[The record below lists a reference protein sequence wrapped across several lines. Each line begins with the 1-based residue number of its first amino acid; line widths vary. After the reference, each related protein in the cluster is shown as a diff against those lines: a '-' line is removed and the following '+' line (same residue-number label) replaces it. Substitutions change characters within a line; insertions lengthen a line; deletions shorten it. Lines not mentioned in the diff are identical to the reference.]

1 MYKYL
6 KKLDFKPNT
15 VLDIGAWNGFW
26 TKNCKEFWPK
36 AHYTCIEAGPKHK
49 TNLKKCADEVHI
61 AVLGNKNKKVTMYFN
76 KVGYTKGASIL
87 DQTPYSE
94 ERDMETLES
103 LVGLRRYDFIKQDVQ
118 GAEMLI
124 MEGAPEI
131 FKRATYVLNEVNL
144 YKDPRQPLI
153 PDVKEMDAYMK
164 ELGFNNS
171 EIIAD
176 HPGHDQVDKIYWK
189 N

>member
-1 MYKYL
+1 MYEYL
-6 KKLDFKPNT
+6 KELKFVPQT
-15 VLDIGAWNGFW
+15 ILDIGAWDGFW

-49 TNLKKCADEVHI
+49 TKLKKCANEVHI

-76 KVGYTKGASIL
+76 KAGYTKGASIL

-131 FKRATYVLNEVNL
+131 FKRATYVLNEVENN
-144 YKDPRQPLI
+144 
-153 PDVKEMDAYMK
+153 DVKEMNAYMK
-164 ELGFNNS
+164 KLGFNNS

-176 HPGHDQVDKIYWK
+176 HPGYNQVDKIYWK
-189 N
+189 

>member
-1 MYKYL
+1 MYEYL
-6 KKLDFKPNT
+6 KELKFVPQT

-49 TNLKKCADEVHI
+49 IKLKKCANEVHI

-131 FKRATYVLNEVNL
+131 FKRATYVLNEVENN
-144 YKDPRQPLI
+144 
-153 PDVKEMDAYMK
+153 DVKEMNAYMK
-164 ELGFNNS
+164 KLGFNNS

-176 HPGHDQVDKIYWK
+176 HPGYNQVDKIYWK
-189 N
+189 

>member
-15 VLDIGAWNGFW
+15 VLDIGAWDGFW

-49 TNLKKCADEVHI
+49 TKLKKCANEVHI

-76 KVGYTKGASIL
+76 KAGYTKGASIINR
-87 DQTPYSE
+87 TPYSE
-94 ERDMETLES
+94 ERNMETLES

-131 FKRATYVLNEVNL
+131 FKRATYVLNEVENN
-144 YKDPRQPLI
+144 
-153 PDVKEMDAYMK
+153 DVKEMNAYMK
-164 ELGFNNS
+164 KLGFNNS

-176 HPGHDQVDKIYWK
+176 HHGYNQVDKIYWK
-189 N
+189 

>member
-1 MYKYL
+1 MYEYL

-49 TNLKKCADEVHI
+49 TKLKKCANEVHI

-76 KVGYTKGASIL
+76 KAGYTKGASIINR
-87 DQTPYSE
+87 TPYSE
-94 ERDMETLES
+94 ERNMETLES

-131 FKRATYVLNEVNL
+131 FKRATYVLNEVENN
-144 YKDPRQPLI
+144 
-153 PDVKEMDAYMK
+153 DVKEMNAYMK
-164 ELGFNNS
+164 KLGFNNS

-176 HPGHDQVDKIYWK
+176 HPGYNQVDKIYWK
-189 N
+189 

>member
-1 MYKYL
+1 MYEYL
-6 KKLDFKPNT
+6 KELKFVPQT
-15 VLDIGAWNGFW
+15 ILDIGAWDGFW

-49 TNLKKCADEVHI
+49 TKLKKCANEVHI

-76 KVGYTKGASIL
+76 KAGYTKGASIINR
-87 DQTPYSE
+87 TPYSE
-94 ERDMETLES
+94 ERNMETLES

-131 FKRATYVLNEVNL
+131 FKRATYVLNEVENN
-144 YKDPRQPLI
+144 
-153 PDVKEMDAYMK
+153 DVKEMNAYMK
-164 ELGFNNS
+164 KLGFNNS

-176 HPGHDQVDKIYWK
+176 HPGYNQVDKIYWK
-189 N
+189 

>member
-1 MYKYL
+1 MYEYL
-6 KKLDFKPNT
+6 KELKFVPQT

-49 TNLKKCADEVHI
+49 TKLKKCANEVHI

-131 FKRATYVLNEVNL
+131 FKRATYVLNEVENN
-144 YKDPRQPLI
+144 
-153 PDVKEMDAYMK
+153 DVKEMNAYMK
-164 ELGFNNS
+164 KLGFNNS

-176 HPGHDQVDKIYWK
+176 HPGYNQVDKIYWK
-189 N
+189 

>member
-1 MYKYL
+1 MMYEYL

-76 KVGYTKGASIL
+76 KAGYTKGASIINR
-87 DQTPYSE
+87 TPYSE
-94 ERDMETLES
+94 ERNMETLES

-131 FKRATYVLNEVNL
+131 FKRATYVLNEVENN
-144 YKDPRQPLI
+144 
-153 PDVKEMDAYMK
+153 DVKEMNAYMK
-164 ELGFNNS
+164 KLGFNNS

-176 HPGHDQVDKIYWK
+176 HPGYNQVDKIYWK
-189 N
+189 

>member
-1 MYKYL
+1 MYEYL
-6 KKLDFKPNT
+6 KELKFVPQT

-49 TNLKKCADEVHI
+49 TKLKKCANEVHI

-76 KVGYTKGASIL
+76 KAGYTKGASIINR
-87 DQTPYSE
+87 TPYSE
-94 ERDMETLES
+94 ERNMETLES

-131 FKRATYVLNEVNL
+131 FKRATYVLNEVENN
-144 YKDPRQPLI
+144 
-153 PDVKEMDAYMK
+153 DVKEMNAYMK
-164 ELGFNNS
+164 KLGFNNS

-176 HPGHDQVDKIYWK
+176 HPGYNQVDKIYWK
-189 N
+189 

>member
-1 MYKYL
+1 MYEYL
-6 KKLDFKPNT
+6 KELKFVPQT

-49 TNLKKCADEVHI
+49 TKLKKCANEVHI

-144 YKDPRQPLI
+144 YKDPKQPLI

-164 ELGFNNS
+164 ELGFNNC

-176 HPGHDQVDKIYWK
+176 HPGHDQVDKIYY
-189 N
+189 

>member
-1 MYKYL
+1 MYEYL
-6 KKLDFKPNT
+6 KELKFVPQT
-15 VLDIGAWNGFW
+15 VLDIGAWDGFW

-49 TNLKKCADEVHI
+49 TKLKKCANEVHI

-131 FKRATYVLNEVNL
+131 FKRATYVLNEVENN
-144 YKDPRQPLI
+144 
-153 PDVKEMDAYMK
+153 DVKEMNAYMK
-164 ELGFNNS
+164 KLGFNNS

-176 HPGHDQVDKIYWK
+176 HPGYNQVDKIYWK
-189 N
+189 

>member
-36 AHYTCIEAGPKHK
+36 AHYTCIEAGSKHK
-49 TNLKKCADEVHI
+49 IKLKKCANEVHI

-76 KVGYTKGASIL
+76 KAGYTKGASIINR
-87 DQTPYSE
+87 TPYSE
-94 ERDMETLES
+94 ERNMKTLES

-131 FKRATYVLNEVNL
+131 FKRATYVLNEVENN
-144 YKDPRQPLI
+144 
-153 PDVKEMDAYMK
+153 DVKEMNAYMK
-164 ELGFNNS
+164 KLGFNNS